1 MSPGT
6 WGSEGDGVEQVI
18 PKVDKAPQFIWNHL
32 SISLS
37 LFFIKG
43 GGSDFEGIKIPQ
55 GVFNLSSLQ
64 GQVPHEAR

>member
-6 WGSEGDGVEQVI
+6 WGSEGDRVEQVI
-18 PKVDKAPQFIWNHL
+18 RKVDKAPQFIWNHL
-32 SISLS
+32 S
-37 LFFIKG
+37 LFFLLRVWG

-64 GQVPHEAR
+64 GQVPHVAL